1 MNTLQTILNDLI
13 SPTSQKQYI
22 LNDNNQTFVTPG
34 GQVVTLAN
42 AQLVALTAHEPDAGA
57 RQVYQYFKF
66 IRDRAVL
73 PVTATNDSSKLLSA
87 KQQEEI
93 IKECITNAFSIPL
106 QPTTYEVLS
115 DRIHRDYSFYHRN
128 NSARYP
134 ADIRQLSLDSL
145 RDFVR
150 MRVDAWKY
158 EIVHHVNK
166 EGTLPTFMEDMDS
179 SLVETIFSMPVEAKA
194 QELSLQKMFNSGK
207 LKTAS
212 GLLYRGGSLHEPD
225 KAKRIKMGQPCF
237 DIHVVNRSAAVYGR
251 GLYVSPML
259 SVATKYASL
268 GTLGVILE
276 ITVNQDSELML
287 FHDPYNVKLTTSLLQ
302 GIQSINS
309 PIHFASTLPPH
320 NYSFASTQGLPNSTT
335 VSFSSGG
342 NIAGIKVN
350 ISNGTVSFAQPFMS
364 NRPTWFGSV
373 HPQPAHIIGT
383 GPLPILPLGGPPG
396 QQPAPVP
403 ASNDRSSIQTDI
415 VPIIN
420 DVPHPLVGCIK
431 CAHNIYLIVNP
442 RFVKKIKV
450 LDNELRTKID
460 LNFSAQEIITHK
472 LVPKLTPPPHLS
484 QQSQQIATQLID
496 PLTLQSSNAIVFL
509 VEKKLPFEIAS
520 QRNRETEVKCY
531 AQAEPNRWLRVKPQ
545 FNQYSA
551 GPISSKPFVISYTR
565 SSSSAKASSQ

>member
-1 MNTLQTILNDLI
+1 MPCFSVFAAMARCFDGMLSMDTLLTILNDLI
-13 SPTSQKQYI
+13 RPTGQKQYT

-42 AQLVALTAHEPDAGA
+42 AQLAALTAHEPDAGA

-73 PVTATNDSSKLLSA
+73 PMTEKDDKSELLSA

-93 IKECITNAFSIPL
+93 IKECLTKAFSIPL

-115 DRIHRDYSFYHRN
+115 DRIRRDYPFYHRT
-128 NSARYP
+128 NSSRYP
-134 ADIRQLSLDSL
+134 VDIHQLSSDAL

-150 MRVDAWKY
+150 MRIDAWKY
-158 EIVHHVNK
+158 EIVHHVSK

-179 SLVETIFSMPVEAKA
+179 SLVETIFSMSLEEKT
-194 QELSLQKMFNSGK
+194 QELSLQKMFNSNK
-207 LKTAS
+207 LKTSA
-212 GLLYRGGSLHEPD
+212 GLLYRGGSLHESD
-225 KAKRIKMGQPCF
+225 KAKRIQMGQPCF
-237 DIHVVNRSAAVYGR
+237 DIHVVNRGAAVYGR

-259 SVATKYASL
+259 FVATKYSAP

-287 FHDPYNVKLTTSLLQ
+287 FHDPYDVKLTTSLLQ
-302 GIQSINS
+302 GIQSINP
-309 PIHFASTLPPH
+309 PIHFASTLSPH
-320 NYSFASTQGLPNSTT
+320 NYSPGLIQGLPNSTT

-364 NRPTWFGSV
+364 NRPTLFGST
-373 HPQPAHIIGT
+373 HIQPSHIIGS
-383 GPLPILPLGGPPG
+383 GPLPILPVGGPPG
-396 QQPAPVP
+396 PQPPPPPAPT
-403 ASNDRSSIQTDI
+403 SNDRSSIQTDI

-450 LDNELRTKID
+450 LDNELKTKID

-472 LVPKLTPPPHLS
+472 T
-484 QQSQQIATQLID
+484 
-496 PLTLQSSNAIVFL
+496 
-509 VEKKLPFEIAS
+509 
-520 QRNRETEVKCY
+520 
-531 AQAEPNRWLRVKPQ
+531 
-545 FNQYSA
+545 
-551 GPISSKPFVISYTR
+551 G
-565 SSSSAKASSQ
+565 AKAHSTSASVATESADSHPIDRSTDLAIFKCNRFSG